1 MRLNISDMILNLDR
15 QPSGTLA
22 AIDSDG
28 NAISYGE
35 LVSFSRTVSS
45 VMPAR
50 SLVFMMTANNAGGV
64 AWVMALLGSRN
75 VPLIL
80 NAHTEEELF
89 KNMMDIYKPVYLC
102 VPVDS
107 ILKGQFTVVY
117 ESYGYSLLSTG
128 NDACGL
134 HEDLSH
140 LLPTSGS
147 TGSPKLVRHKYENI
161 EAAALNISTFF
172 ELTSDE
178 RPLLVLPLYYTMGLS
193 VVFSHLYVGATL
205 LITNRNMTE
214 RLFWSFMKE
223 QKATSF
229 TGVPYSYEILNL
241 MRFFRMDLPDLK
253 ILTQGGGKMP
263 KALNLK
269 FAEYCRDNGKKWIA
283 TYGQSEG
290 TARMTWLPAEY
301 AISKVGSIG
310 IAVPNGELS
319 LVDMDGNLITE
330 AGVHGEMC
338 YRGKNVTMGYARK
351 REDLLL
357 GDERNGYMKTGDLAY
372 RDEDGCYYIVGR
384 MGRFLKL
391 YGMRIGLDECEQ
403 IIKAKYPVECA
414 CTGTDEKMYVYITD
428 AAIADGVKDELVAKT
443 KLVATA
449 FEIRVIPVIP
459 KNEAGKIMY
468 SKLNELNQ

>member
-1 MRLNISDMILNLDR
+1 MILNIDR
-15 QPSGTLA
+15 QPSEKLA
-22 AIDSDG
+22 AIDA
-28 NAISYGE
+28 NASSLSYGE
-35 LVSFSRTVSS
+35 LCSFAKEVSS
-45 VMPAR
+45 YMSSR
-50 SLVFMMTANNAGGV
+50 SLVFMMTENTVGGI
-64 AWVMALLGSRN
+64 AWIIGLLESGN
-75 VPLIL
+75 VPLVL

-89 KNMMDIYKPVYLC
+89 ANMMDIYRPAYLC
-102 VPVDS
+102 VPAGNS
-107 ILKGQFTVVY
+107 LTGKY
-117 ESYGYSLLSTG
+117 ESVKEAYGYVLLSTG
-128 NDACGL
+128 NEPCPM

-161 EAAALNISTFF
+161 DAAALNISTFF
-172 ELTSDE
+172 ELTPED

-193 VVFSHLYVGATL
+193 IVFSHLYAGATI
-205 LITNRNMTE
+205 LITNQNMTD
-214 RLFWSFMKE
+214 RAFWAFIKE

-253 ILTQGGGKMP
+253 LLTQGGGKMP

-290 TARMTWLPAEY
+290 TARMAWLPAEY
-301 AISKVGSIG
+301 AVDKVGSIG
-310 IAVPNGELS
+310 KAVPNGELS

-330 AGVHGEMC
+330 PNVQGEMC

-351 REDLLL
+351 REDLML
-357 GDERNGYMKTGDLAY
+357 GDERHGYMKTGDLAY

-391 YGMRIGLDECEQ
+391 FGMRIGLDECEQ

-414 CTGTDEKMYVYITD
+414 CTGTDEKMFVYITD
-428 AAIADGVKDELVAKT
+428 ESLTAGVKDELVAKT

-449 FEIRVIPVIP
+449 FEIRVIPAIP
-459 KNEAGKIMY
+459 KNEAGKVLY
-468 SKLNELNQ
+468 SKLNELNK